1 MSALHEISSVTPLPE
16 FDIFTVPPTQLT
28 VDRDLVTEHRPIS
41 ILNAN
46 SVIQFVIPT
55 AVDEYLQLKETL
67 LYLKLKVNIKRK
79 DGSAVESTDWDKLN
93 PVNNLLHS
101 IFKQVDLEIEGK
113 SITLAPQTYAYK
125 AFFETLL
132 GFTKDAKDSYLTA
145 SGWYNDN
152 YDKAFKTSRADILKP
167 EPFKTNG
174 EGVSIELMG
183 KLHLDL
189 AFQPKALLG
198 GTTVKLTLV
207 PNDPAFYLW
216 TSDSTIVPEVVFEST
231 SLYVHRSKV
240 NFPIVEGHNL
250 GLSKQTAKYP
260 ICRSNVKAF
269 TISTGTQNASIDNA
283 ISGQL
288 PRRIFV
294 AMVPND
300 AFTGVLT
307 KNPFEF
313 KHYNLNYIVAYI
325 DGMQYPSKPYQPDFK
340 NKIYVREYL
349 GLFESLNQLS
359 TDSVLS
365 LTKEQWGTKGNT
377 LFGFNFSPD
386 TADDCNK
393 VGYVSP
399 IKRGTLRID
408 LRFASAL
415 TETIN
420 VLVFCEYDNLVEIDI
435 TRNAITDY
443 M

>member
-1 MSALHEISSVTPLPE
+1 MSALHEIASITPLPE

-41 ILNAN
+41 ILNSN

-55 AVDEYLQLKETL
+55 AVDEYLQLTETL
-67 LYLKLKVNIKRK
+67 LNLKLKINIKK
-79 DGSAVESTDWDKLN
+79 KTGSGNITDAEWNKIT
-93 PVNNLLHS
+93 PVNNFLHS

-132 GFTKDAKDSYLTA
+132 GFTEDAKNSYLSA
-145 SGWYNDN
+145 SGWYNDSS
-152 YDKAFKTSRADILKP
+152 DKTFQTSRTSILKP
-167 EPFKTNG
+167 NPIAGSG
-174 EGVSIELMG
+174 EGKIIKLMG

-189 AFQPKALLG
+189 AFQPKAILG
-198 GTTVKLTLV
+198 GTTIKLTLV
-207 PNDPAFYLW
+207 PNDPAFYLF
-216 TSDSTIVPEVVFEST
+216 TSDTSIVPEVVFESV

-250 GLSKQTAKYP
+250 ALNKQTAKYP
-260 ICRSNVKAF
+260 ICRSNVKSF
-269 TISTGTQNASIDNA
+269 TISSGTVNASIDNA

-288 PRRIFV
+288 PRRIFI

-300 AFTGVLT
+300 AFTGVLN
-307 KNPFEF
+307 KNPFDF
-313 KHYNLNYIVAYI
+313 KNYKLNYIATYI
-325 DGMQYPSKPYQPDFK
+325 DGVQYPSKPYQPNFDK
-340 NKIYVREYL
+340 NLTLREYL
-349 GLFESLNQLS
+349 GLFESLNQLT
-359 TDSVLS
+359 TDSA
-365 LTKEQWGTKGNT
+365 LTLKHTEWIAGNT
-377 LFGFNFSPD
+377 IFGFNFSPD
-386 TADDCNK
+386 TSDDCNK

-408 LRFASAL
+408 LRFAEAM

-420 VLVFCEYDNLVEIDI
+420 VLVFCEYDNLIEIDI